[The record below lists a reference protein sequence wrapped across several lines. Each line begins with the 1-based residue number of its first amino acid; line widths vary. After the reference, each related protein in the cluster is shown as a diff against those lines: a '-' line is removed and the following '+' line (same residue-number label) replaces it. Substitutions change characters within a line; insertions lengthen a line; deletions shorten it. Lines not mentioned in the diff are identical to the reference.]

1 MAINYTQIDIRGI
14 AASPIIEEVLF
25 ENKTLGEGYVTFE
38 EEVKNEVIFTEGSTT
53 ASMQAYTSG
62 APTTAGSLD
71 LFDISIT
78 PTKYLYYQTFD
89 PNTLRPSRF
98 KRDMKPGAWET
109 LSNEFEQV
117 VIGGMYSKKIAYDA
131 EFQFWSGITSAQ
143 KTAIAALTAGPLN
156 TEIGADEKTVAA
168 ALTAG
173 QFNGVVASMMYN
185 NWNATS
191 TAGVGKRVKVDGI
204 AITSSNIA
212 QEYAR
217 VYAAIPATVLASG
230 MPAYIY
236 APKSHMQLINIY
248 NTAATYRDLFSVQ
261 GEKYFYNGV
270 EIKFVPVPENVII
283 AAPKEHLFWVTDLT
297 SDVNKFEVNKVAL
310 NQDLLF
316 VKHVGTI
323 AAYVANQSFNVLYCG
338 S

>member
-1 MAINYTQIDIRGI
+1 MAINYTVVDIRGVS
-14 AASPIIEEVLF
+14 ASPVIEEILF

-204 AITSSNIA
+204 VISSSNIA

-217 VYAAIPATVLASG
+217 VYSAIPATVLASG

-248 NTAATYRDLFSVQ
+248 NTNATYRDLFSIQ

>member
-1 MAINYTQIDIRGI
+1 
-14 AASPIIEEVLF
+14 
-25 ENKTLGEGYVTFE
+25 
-38 EEVKNEVIFTEGSTT
+38 
-53 ASMQAYTSG
+53 
-62 APTTAGSLD
+62 
-71 LFDISIT
+71 
-78 PTKYLYYQTFD
+78 
-89 PNTLRPSRF
+89 
-98 KRDMKPGAWET
+98 MKPGAWET

-323 AAYVANQSFNVLYCG
+323 AAYVANQAFNVLYCG

>member
-1 MAINYTQIDIRGI
+1 MAINYSVIDIRGVS
-14 AASPIIEEVLF
+14 ASPVIEEVLF

-38 EEVKNEVIFTEGSTT
+38 EEVKNEVIFTEGATT

-62 APTTAGSLD
+62 APTSAGSLD
-71 LFDISIT
+71 LFDVSIT

-143 KTAIAALTAGPLN
+143 KTAIAALTAGTAN
-156 TEIGADEKTVAA
+156 NQIGADEKTVAA

-185 NWNATS
+185 AWNSTS
-191 TAGVGKRVKVDGI
+191 TAGVGTRIKVDGI
-204 AITSSNIA
+204 SISSTNIA

-230 MPAYIY
+230 LTPYIY

-248 NTAATYRDLFSVQ
+248 NVSATYRDLFSVV
-261 GEKYFYNGV
+261 GEKYFYNGI

-323 AAYVANQSFNVLYCG
+323 AAYVANQAFNVLYCG

>member
-1 MAINYTQIDIRGI
+1 MAINYTQVEIRGI
-14 AASPIIEEVLF
+14 AASPVIEEILF

-204 AITSSNIA
+204 SITSSNIA

>member
-1 MAINYTQIDIRGI
+1 MAITYSPIEIRGV
-14 AASPIIEEVLF
+14 AASPVIEEVLF
-25 ENKTLGEGYVTFE
+25 ENKTLSEGLVTFE

-53 ASMQAYTSG
+53 ATMQAYTSG
-62 APTTAGSLD
+62 APSTAGSLD
-71 LFDISIT
+71 LFDVSIT

-143 KTAIAALTAGPLN
+143 KTAIAALTAGTLQ

-185 NWNATS
+185 SWNAAGTP
-191 TAGVGKRVKVDGI
+191 GVGKRIKVDGI

-248 NTAATYRDLFSVQ
+248 NTNATYRDLFSVQ

-323 AAYVANQSFNVLYCG
+323 AAYVANQAFNVLYCG

>member
-1 MAINYTQIDIRGI
+1 MAITYSPIEIRGV
-14 AASPIIEEVLF
+14 AASPVIEEVLF
-25 ENKTLGEGYVTFE
+25 ANKTLSEGLVTFE

-53 ASMQAYTSG
+53 ATMQAYTSG
-62 APTTAGSLD
+62 APSTAGSLD
-71 LFDISIT
+71 LFDVSIT

-143 KTAIAALTAGPLN
+143 KTAIAALTAGTLQ

-185 NWNATS
+185 SWNAAGTP
-191 TAGVGKRVKVDGI
+191 GVGKRIKVDGI
-204 AITSSNIA
+204 VITSSNIA

-217 VYAAIPATVLASG
+217 VYSAIPATVLASG

-248 NTAATYRDLFSVQ
+248 NTSATYRDLFSVQ

-323 AAYVANQSFNVLYCG
+323 AAYVGNQAMNVLYVG
-338 S
+338 A